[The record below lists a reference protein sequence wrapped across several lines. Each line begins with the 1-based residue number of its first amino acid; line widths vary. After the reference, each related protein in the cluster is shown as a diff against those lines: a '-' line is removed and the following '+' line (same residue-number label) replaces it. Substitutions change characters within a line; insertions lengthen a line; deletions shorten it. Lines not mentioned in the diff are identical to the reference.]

1 MLEIEYKNTDEL
13 IPYINNSRIHSE
25 EQVTQVA
32 SSIKEFG
39 FTNPILI
46 DGENGIIAGHGRLLA
61 AKKLGIKEIPTIMLE
76 GLTEYQKR
84 AYVIADNKLA
94 LNSGWDFDLLKLE
107 FEDLTL
113 NIDLEL
119 LGFSQ
124 IELEAILQD
133 EMDMS
138 ILDDLEE
145 SEIDDLQANVKKAIQ
160 IEFEAEHYEEAQEL
174 VKFWREKEAYIGYM
188 IIQYLKS
195 EKEKL

>member
-124 IELEAILQD
+124 IELESILQD

-145 SEIDDLQANVKKAIQ
+145 SEIEDLQANVKKAIQ